1 MVKLSTNVWPLFA
14 LLELLMPIS
23 VGALAKTGEQANPW
37 EGILAQCFSWLCLAA
52 FKQSPPPP
60 SGIIIGSASLFF
72 ATLQKLDRAYKARH
86 MAYTMNK
93 LVAIPSMSSMSACLG
108 WPWATGGIDAGSN
121 DVMVTLRVG
130 VGLRVHQEGVADSAQ
145 RRRANFAN

>member
-1 MVKLSTNVWPLFA
+1 MS
-14 LLELLMPIS
+14 
-23 VGALAKTGEQANPW
+23 
-37 EGILAQCFSWLCLAA
+37 
-52 FKQSPPPP
+52 
-60 SGIIIGSASLFF
+60 GSAVVIHPSHMNADTAETWCVFSHL
-72 ATLQKLDRAYKARH
+72 AVHPHPLLTPSTCYLDRAYKARH